1 MPIIR
6 SGSVGPG
13 AALQKL
19 LDGNAEIVATVICG
33 DTYFAENTEEAINKI
48 LKLVKDYEFNGFVAG
63 PAFNAGRYG
72 IACGAV
78 CKAIK
83 DKFESQ
89 Y

>member
-19 LDGNAEIVATVICG
+19 LDGNAEIVATVIW

-48 LKLVKDYEFNGFVAG
+48 LKLVGL
-63 PAFNAGRYG
+63 
-72 IACGAV
+72 
-78 CKAIK
+78 
-83 DKFESQ
+83 
-89 Y
+89 